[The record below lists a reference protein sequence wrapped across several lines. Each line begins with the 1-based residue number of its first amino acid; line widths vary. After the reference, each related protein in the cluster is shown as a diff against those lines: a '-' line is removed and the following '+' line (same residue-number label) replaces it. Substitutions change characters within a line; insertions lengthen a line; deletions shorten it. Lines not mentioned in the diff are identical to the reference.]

1 MEDFFT
7 GIVLFVTIG
16 LTWKDETSE
25 TIVQN
30 LYRRL
35 LKIVIKM

>member
-16 LTWKDETSE
+16 LPWKDETSE

-35 LKIVIKM
+35 LKMVIKM